1 MPDDAE
7 MQSPPPSVEE
17 VEAFLDRV
25 RPGLIADRGNL
36 ELVGIDSD
44 GTVRV
49 VFQGACVRC
58 PAQFATL
65 RVAIEEPLRRAH
77 PGTTAVIAL

>member
-1 MPDDAE
+1 MADDTN
-7 MQSPPPSVEE
+7 MQAPAPCRED

-25 RPGLIADRGNL
+25 RPGLIADQGNL
-36 ELVGIDSD
+36 ELAGVDSD

-49 VFQGACVRC
+49 VFQGECAHC
-58 PAQFATL
+58 PAQLATL

-77 PGTTAVIAL
+77 PGVVAVVSV